1 MKYII
6 DRIEETKVICENQEN
21 KKMEEFDKEMFPKE
35 IKDGDIVILEKEKF
49 KIEKKDTKNR
59 KEYLNNLM
67 KKLMK
72 G

>member
-6 DRIEETKVICENQEN
+6 DRIEKNIVICENQEN
-21 KKMEEFDKEMFPKE
+21 KKIEEFEIEKFPKNIQEGDILFLENGKFKKDDKETQKQ
-35 IKDGDIVILEKEKF
+35 KEK
-49 KIEKKDTKNR
+49 IQE
-59 KEYLNNLM
+59 LM

>member
-6 DRIEETKVICENQEN
+6 DRIENKIVICENHET
-21 KKMEEFDKEMFPKE
+21 KEMEKFKIDQFPE
-35 IKDGDIVILEKEKF
+35 DIKDGDVVILENEKF
-49 KIEKKDTKNR
+49 KIDKEESKTEKQQI
-59 KEYLNNLM
+59 EELM

>member
-6 DRIEETKVICENQEN
+6 DRIEENIVICENQEN
-21 KKMEEFDKEMFPKE
+21 KKMEEFKKEMFPKE
-35 IKDGDIVILEKEKF
+35 IKDGDIVILQNNKFVLDKKE
-49 KIEKKDTKNR
+49 TQTR
-59 KEYLNNLM
+59 KEDINELM

>member
-6 DRIEETKVICENQEN
+6 DRIENKIVICENQET
-21 KKMEEFDKEMFPKE
+21 KEMEKQKIDQFPE
-35 IKDGDIVILEKEKF
+35 DIKDGDVVILENEKF
-49 KIEKKDTKNR
+49 KIDKEESKTKKQQI
-59 KEYLNNLM
+59 EELM

>member
-6 DRIEETKVICENQEN
+6 DRIENEFVICENQAT
-21 KKMEEFDKEMFPKE
+21 KAMEKFKIDQFPE
-35 IKDGDIVILEKEKF
+35 DIKDGDVVILENEKF
-49 KIEKKDTKNR
+49 KIDKEESKTEKQQI
-59 KEYLNNLM
+59 EELM